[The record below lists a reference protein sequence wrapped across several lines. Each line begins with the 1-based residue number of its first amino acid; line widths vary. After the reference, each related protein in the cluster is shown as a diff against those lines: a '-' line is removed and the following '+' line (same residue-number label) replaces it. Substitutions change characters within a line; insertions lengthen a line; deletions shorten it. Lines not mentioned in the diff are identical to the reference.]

1 MSDEKNQLALLIPAS
16 AKNAHA
22 ELLAALGT
30 ESNSAQWIVFM
41 ETVTRLLPDV
51 LSTGRPTKE
60 AIQRSPIGLLGFSSW
75 QEMIET
81 PADQNGLGWNF
92 SAWKAWRRAW
102 SVAETHKWIQETDMT
117 SSEVNT
123 LSAEVRK
130 SETEFP
136 KSIEEFE
143 LWKEN
148 RENEMEKRKAESIRS
163 LTEKAEAAER
173 AATEAKTALS
183 IITDQANQLR
193 QQLETATKKIEE
205 QAEALGTLKTQK
217 SAAERSRDSWK
228 MKAENPVP
236 APALTR
242 LEHLKKA
249 LGLG

>member
-30 ESNSAQWIVFM
+30 EANSSQWMVFM

-60 AIQRSPIGLLGFSSW
+60 AIQRSAIGQLGFSSW
-75 QEMIET
+75 QSMIES
-81 PADQNGLGWNF
+81 PAEANGLGWNF

-102 SVAETHKWIQETDMT
+102 SVAESHIWIQQTDMT

-123 LSAEVRK
+123 LSMEVKK
-130 SETEFP
+130 SGTPFP
-136 KSIEEFE
+136 DSVESYEQ
-143 LWKEN
+143 WKEN
-148 RENEMEKRKAESIRS
+148 REKDQENRKSESIKA
-163 LTEKAEAAER
+163 LTLKVEAAEI

-242 LEHLKKA
+242 LQHLAKA
-249 LGLG
+249 LGLS